1 MQQGAVAGDRG
12 KADRRAVELGEL
24 HLDAGDARCLA
35 LTVGGD
41 VGEAP
46 QHEVGSVV
54 GGQRIDRELQRAAR
68 AGARQ
73 NAADGKFLGEG
84 FAALGGA
91 RQAEQR
97 RTRRRIAGEELLQGD
112 EAITLAAPDHPLE
125 GGVGVHRLA
134 VAARD
139 QHADIETVGGSL
151 DHIGERRALTD
162 ANVAGRVGEEEEQPD
177 GRQGD
182 QHGDEHRRADAAGDD
197 AKGDARADDDR
208 ADGRQI
214 GGEPLQRR
222 DRVEGRGRQLDCVVL
237 AHTQGGYLILSLGGV
252 RRRHGRCTL
261 IRITHNKLRTG
272 GNRRA

>member
-1 MQQGAVAGDRG
+1 M
-12 KADRRAVELGEL
+12 RRV
-24 HLDAGDARCLA
+24 R
-35 LTVGGD
+35 
-41 VGEAP
+41 AP
-46 QHEVGSVV
+46 G
-54 GGQRIDRELQRAAR
+54 RTP
-68 AGARQ
+68 
-73 NAADGKFLGEG
+73 ADGKFLGEG

-112 EAITLAAPDHPLE
+112 KTITLAAPNHPLE

-139 QHADIETVGGSL
+139 QHAHIETVGGSL
-151 DHIGERRALTD
+151 DHIGERRALTEPK
-162 ANVAGRVGEEEEQPD
+162 VAGRVGEEEEQPD

-197 AKGDARADDDR
+197 AKGNARADADR
-208 ADGRQI
+208 TDGRQV